1 MPTQF
6 VWTVNV
12 HTALMGFQPCMLL
25 TTMDTSQASL
35 PGTPLQL
42 GQLIR
47 VEIPNAAV
55 VSIQCVF
62 ASHLSSKTVTLS
74 TYLCVDASGSFFS
87 AAKVERENRNCMVD
101 NPLYEGPIYEVISES
116 KRLKLGAKDKVH
128 AQESLYLDNPTQS
141 LPRDIAPPYDGNG
154 TIVRVSM
161 ADEGKQTEIKI
172 QEAEMEA
179 GESSLDHRKCGPKRG
194 YENIALTP
202 GTMED
207 PYTVMSPV
215 GATAATYQVDCGQS
229 NGETSSGR
237 YVMDTSGHHQA
248 TLV

>member
-1 MPTQF
+1 
-6 VWTVNV
+6 
-12 HTALMGFQPCMLL
+12 
-25 TTMDTSQASL
+25 MDTSQASL

-55 VSIQCVF
+55 VPIQYVL
-62 ASHLSSKTVTLS
+62 ASHLPSKTVTLS
-74 TYLCVDASGSFFS
+74 TYLCVDVSGAFFS
-87 AAKVERENRNCMVD
+87 TAKVERENRNCMVD

-154 TIVRVSM
+154 TIARVNM
-161 ADEGKQTEIKI
+161 AGEGKQTVTEIKI
-172 QEAEMEA
+172 EGAETEE
-179 GESSLDHRKCGPKRG
+179 GESSLDHRKCGPKYG

-215 GATAATYQVDCGQS
+215 GAMTATYQVDLGQS

-237 YVMDTSGHHQA
+237 YVMDTSGHYQQA